1 MVFCVPLA
9 VEVSSKETED
19 TLVFRSAACMQIAV
33 LPQGRKTAC
42 NKEMSSPDPQKS
54 PEKAGTHNIFP
65 IVPGFFSLLWPI
77 PFKLRVVS
85 VSDLKNIHLSQ
96 VFIAFC
102 CYLSF
107 QNSLSEFPSNP
118 PLFSSPV
125 LLFFYGLFPSSGL
138 T

>member
-1 MVFCVPLA
+1 
-9 VEVSSKETED
+9 
-19 TLVFRSAACMQIAV
+19 MQIAV

-54 PEKAGTHNIFP
+54 PEKVGTHNIFP

-102 CYLSF
+102 CYLSLH
-107 QNSLSEFPSNP
+107 LSEFPSNP
-118 PLFSSPV
+118 PLFFSLL
-125 LLFFYGLFPSSGL
+125 LLFFYGLSPSSGL